1 MSVLAIQPCCWL
13 CVSLTCLPLGPGQ
26 QAANAIRGQK
36 AGWLACHVA
45 HSFMLPSILQS
56 IHRARLP
63 CSRGH
68 RAARQ
73 TPYLHFIAELLRTL
87 PGRPLVLLEVR
98 AVSVS
103 LTRRA
108 VTADA
113 VASAAAGILARHG
126 WQSAAFVGHSY
137 GTFVLSRLAQ
147 TRAALVQSMTLID
160 PVSMLTI
167 YPQLLHNFVYRTFH
181 PADGL
186 IDSLRYAFSRD
197 LVIAAVRV
205 HSRTPWCCGVW
216 AGSVQAAVTEECMH
230 SA

>member
-1 MSVLAIQPCCWL
+1 MLLAL
-13 CVSLTCLPLGPGQ
+13 CLLHPFSLGACGQ
-26 QAANAIRGQK
+26 TANAI
-36 AGWLACHVA
+36 H
-45 HSFMLPSILQS
+45 LQS
-56 IHRARLP
+56 WALSLGWYTFDESYLPPVQSARRARLP
-63 CSRGH
+63 CSCGH
-68 RAARQ
+68 RMARQ

-113 VASAAAGILARHG
+113 VASAAAGILERHG

-137 GTFVLSRLAQ
+137 GTFVLSRLAL

-181 PADGL
+181 PAHGL
-186 IDSLRYAFSRD
+186 IDSLRYSFSRD
-197 LVIAAVRV
+197 LVIAAVSV
-205 HSRTPWCCGVW
+205 HSKRPCCCGVW
-216 AGSVQAAVTEECMH
+216 ACSVRAALTV
-230 SA
+230 SAFRDKCAVHD

>member
-1 MSVLAIQPCCWL
+1 M
-13 CVSLTCLPLGPGQ
+13 
-26 QAANAIRGQK
+26 
-36 AGWLACHVA
+36 
-45 HSFMLPSILQS
+45 
-56 IHRARLP
+56 
-63 CSRGH
+63 
-68 RAARQ
+68 
-73 TPYLHFIAELLRTL
+73 
-87 PGRPLVLLEVR
+87 VLLEVR

-113 VASAAAGILARHG
+113 VATAVEGILARHG
-126 WQSAAFVGHSY
+126 WQAAAFVGHSY

-181 PADGL
+181 PSNGL

-197 LVIAAVRV
+197 LVIAAVRWLWRCLCPRGLWACSV
-205 HSRTPWCCGVW
+205 HAAATQWNACGMRFR
-216 AGSVQAAVTEECMH
+216 G
-230 SA
+230 